1 MNRSGGVFEDLA
13 LTCPHRGF
21 RNVSCKY
28 DRSLEYWSNGMMEK
42 PVYASLFPRR
52 TRAKHESLRIVLAA
66 ARINTPLLHH
76 SLAQTGFA
84 WTTA

>member
-13 LTCPHRGF
+13 LTCPH
-21 RNVSCKY
+21 CKY

-42 PVYASLFPRR
+42 LVYASLFPRR